1 MAKKKR
7 KKTSSGGTPFV
18 ERMNQAHVDDL
29 KKQSDLLE
37 HKERMEQRMTNY
49 PPGARGRGSRFYPRR
64 SRKDI
69 FQRTAEQEAANIHA
83 RKPDAVEG
91 TNVRLPTT
99 LRSEKLGFDAGGP
112 VKRNSRDGY
121 AKGGLT
127 KVPRQDDNA
136 ALMQAGGYLGGL
148 TETGRGTMAGELGRR
163 GDMSVREAGE
173 TMHELARRRG
183 YDEGGGIGFTAS
195 NVLRDAVSATLTKKK
210 KKKKK
215 DK

>member
-1 MAKKKR
+1 MARKR

-18 ERMNQAHVDDL
+18 ERMNQAHVDEI
-29 KKQSDLLE
+29 KKEADLLE
-37 HKERMEQRMTNY
+37 HKEHMEQRRTNY
-49 PPGARGRGSRFYPRR
+49 PPGASGRGSRFYPRR
-64 SRKDI
+64 SR
-69 FQRTAEQEAANIHA
+69 FWRGQPRTADQEAVKTQA
-83 RKPDAVEG
+83 DEQWQTFQSG
-91 TNVRLPTT
+91 Y
-99 LRSEKLGFDAGGP
+99 EAGGP

-121 AKGGLT
+121 ARGGVT
-127 KVPRQDDNA
+127 KVPHDNDNA

-183 YDEGGGIGFTAS
+183 YDEGGGVSFAAA
-195 NVLRDAVSATLTKKK
+195 NALRDTVSAALTKKK